1 MNAFQTLISICF
13 AYYCFVVSVI
23 FFMDDE
29 EAEALL
35 TSELQEFRNNL
46 NNLLQFGEAK
56 KKDDEEATARAMAAL
71 QEVMNNPVLQLMGEI
86 QVSVIY
92 SHLMTRVTL

>member
-1 MNAFQTLISICF
+1 
-13 AYYCFVVSVI
+13 
-23 FFMDDE
+23 MDDE

-92 SHLMTRVTL
+92 SHLMTRVTLWARHCEYFDIWIALFRHNLFRD